1 MRAAAD
7 SSVTVAAL
15 LADHPEHQSAD
26 EALAACGVTIA
37 HVALETYSVLT
48 RLPAPHRVDAK
59 TAATILDARTPAGYV
74 ALAGEELAQVNGR
87 LASAGVS
94 GGASYDGLIALTAL
108 KHGLELLTRDHRAQ
122 RTYQSLQVPHRML

>member
-1 MRAAAD
+1 MTAAD

-15 LADHPEHQSAD
+15 LADHPEHQSAG
-26 EALAACGVTIA
+26 ESLAACEVTIA

-59 TAATILDARTPAGYV
+59 TATTVLEAHTPVVYV
-74 ALAGEELAQVNGR
+74 ALAGEELAKVNGR

-108 KHGLELLTRDHRAQ
+108 KHGLELLSRDHRAQ
-122 RTYQSLQVPHRML
+122 RTYRSLQVPHRML